1 MRSEGTAWLR
11 ADAPEQ
17 LGGGGGTAR
26 AQGPGSPGS
35 GWQLSAPGG
44 LLAVGDGQG
53 TPVRPARWGTGQQEG
68 TCAGV
73 SCPSS
78 ALRWA
83 GQARAPGTVKGD
95 GRSEGG
101 VLGPCRQLS
110 GHGCAPCLLPALPL
124 PLRLPA
130 APPRPGTLRA
140 SRAEGSPVRPPSHCH
155 SLQLALAPPLPLR
168 PLPSSW
174 GCPGPLPPDL
184 AGCPPMM
191 PGSPRP
197 HSGCVGRVCGIGPCP
212 PGPLPLPNTGDP
224 PGRPPE
230 SRGCCRVPT
239 GGCRLCEGTP
249 ATATWLPHGSFQ
261 MAASLEFTNDLPLFQ
276 GTRAAG
282 SERE

>member
-26 AQGPGSPGS
+26 AQGLGSPGS

-140 SRAEGSPVRPPSHCH
+140 SRGQGVPGSPTQPLSLPAAGPGPSF
-155 SLQLALAPPLPLR
+155 APAAPPVLLGLPWPSAAR
-168 PLPSSW
+168 P
-174 GCPGPLPPDL
+174 GRLPPDD
-184 AGCPPMM
+184 ARVP
-191 PGSPRP
+191 SAAQW
-197 HSGCVGRVCGIGPCP
+197 VCGPC
-212 PGPLPLPNTGDP
+212 LWNWAL
-224 PGRPPE
+224 
-230 SRGCCRVPT
+230 SAWA
-239 GGCRLCEGTP
+239 P
-249 ATATWLPHGSFQ
+249 ASAEHW
-261 MAASLEFTNDLPLFQ
+261 
-276 GTRAAG
+276 
-282 SERE
+282 